1 MRIKTLDIYGY
12 GKWVN
17 QQFEISEQLQ
27 LFYGANEA
35 GKSTL
40 QSFIRSILF
49 GFPTKR
55 KRVNQQNRYEP
66 KQSDRYGGRILLV
79 DTPYGDIW
87 IERTLQGLSIQSA
100 NGDVYEPELL
110 DTLLSGLDETLFDTF
125 YAFNL
130 KNLQELAK
138 LDAEQMNDYFLSIGT
153 VGSDQFL
160 KGAKQF
166 EKESDDLYRPQGHS
180 RPLNQLLVEYDE
192 LAQRVEEVK
201 RTLSKYDQL
210 KIQRDEEIAQI
221 QALDEQIKQ
230 LDLQM
235 REQDK
240 LIGRYDS
247 YLKHRAA
254 TRELEGLVYT
264 DIPVAFPEQLKNA
277 LAEMKKNEQEI
288 AQLKEKITLIE
299 GEIGTMT
306 RYNWAVNHET
316 ERKKWWAET
325 QQAKE
330 LQSKIE
336 QLIERI
342 SEQKTLMNELAIRGQ
357 FYPEKVS
364 QEAEYLQKVETGLNL
379 QAQKLE
385 FTKQEENLKAER
397 KVYIE
402 QRKEQQNY
410 SAIVRSQVAKL
421 ENQRM
426 NEEAILFEET
436 SLNHYFLGALFFV
449 IGLFIAVSQF
459 IAQHDELTVL
469 FWVGIVGIFIG
480 LASLLSIFY
489 NHRKK
494 FNQFHNSPI
503 LKKIHELREKDIAY
517 QEQSK
522 LVGIQINQREEA
534 LEAIVL
540 EQNNIEHLLK
550 QWLVGIGFYP
560 TADAE
565 WVLKT
570 NPVKTYFD
578 AKKLHEKFELEKEE
592 LEQKITQWLILLQP
606 FFERFPPEE
615 DSTRAKIRFVEE
627 IEAQLKVTQLRGQSL
642 KEKISDAQQ
651 QIEQLVGE
659 TTAHQQLVNEILNQT
674 ECQNEAEFSQKVL
687 INERIEELKEKQV
700 LYQDQMAG
708 FEEALALVE
717 NKQTL
722 VEDYKRLESALEQAR
737 LQLSPHHTQRAN
749 LEVEIRYL
757 EQDGTYQSLMQQ
769 LANKKEEIQRAIL
782 MWGTK
787 RLAMNIIY
795 KTLRHGI
802 DNPVSTIVERAN
814 QIFEQLSYGRYNQIK
829 LNQTGVKVMQFSGI
843 LFELHELSQGT
854 LEQLYVA
861 LRLAFVESAT
871 AMVKL
876 PVMIDDAF
884 VNFDEYRK
892 TSMYQVLLAFSKT
905 TQVLFFTFDPQANE
919 TFAELPVIKLEESI
933 AISGEEVN

>member
-27 LFYGANEA
+27 LFFGPNEA

-55 KRVNQQNRYEP
+55 RRVNQQNRYEP
-66 KQSDRYGGRILLV
+66 KQSDRYGGRLLLV
-79 DTPYGDIW
+79 DTPYGDLW
-87 IERTLQGLSIQSA
+87 IERTQQGLSIQSVD
-100 NGDVYEPELL
+100 GEVFDPELL
-110 DTLLSGLDETLFDTF
+110 DMLLSGLDETLFDTF

-130 KNLQELAK
+130 RNLQELSK

-166 EKESDDLYRPQGHS
+166 EKESDNLYRPQAQS
-180 RPLNQLLVEYDE
+180 RPINQLLAEYDA

-201 RTLSKYDQL
+201 RSLSKYNQL
-210 KIQRDEEIAQI
+210 LEQRELESAHIQS
-221 QALDEQIKQ
+221 LNEQMKQ
-230 LDLQM
+230 LDGQL
-235 REQDK
+235 RDQDK
-240 LIGRYDS
+240 LIGRYDN
-247 YLKHRAA
+247 YLKHSAA

-264 DIPVAFPEQLKNA
+264 EIPVAFPEQLNNA
-277 LAEMKKNEQEI
+277 IKEMDKNEHEM
-288 AQLKEKITLIE
+288 AQLKEKITLIK

-306 RYNWAVNHET
+306 RYNWAVNHEI
-316 ERKKWWAET
+316 ERQKWWSET
-325 QQAKE
+325 QQVKE
-330 LQSKIE
+330 TQSKIE
-336 QLIERI
+336 QLSNRMT
-342 SEQKTLMNELAIRGQ
+342 EQETLMKELAIRGQ

-364 QEAEYLQKVETGLNL
+364 QEAEYLQKVETGLTL

-385 FTKQEENLKAER
+385 FEKQEENLKSER
-397 KVYIE
+397 KVYID
-402 QRKEQQNY
+402 QRKEQQNF

-426 NEEAILFEET
+426 NEEALLVEET
-436 SLNHYFLGALFFV
+436 SLRHYFLGALFFV
-449 IGLFIAVSQF
+449 IGIFIAVSQF
-459 IAQHDELTVL
+459 ISNHDELTLL
-469 FWVGIVGIFIG
+469 FWMGIVVVVIG

-494 FNQFHNSPI
+494 FHAFHNSPI
-503 LKKIHELREKDIAY
+503 LKKIHELREKDLAY

-522 LVGIQINQREEA
+522 QVGVQINQREEA
-534 LEAIVL
+534 LEALAQEHVKI
-540 EQNNIEHLLK
+540 EQLLK

-560 TADAE
+560 TADPE
-565 WVLKT
+565 LVLKT

-578 AKKLHEKFELEKEE
+578 AKKLLEKFQTEKAELEA
-592 LEQKITQWLILLQP
+592 KIVAWLQSLQP
-606 FFERFPPEE
+606 FFERFPMDE
-615 DSTRAKIRFVEE
+615 DNIRAKIRYVEE
-627 IEAQLKVTQLRGQSL
+627 IEAQLKVTQIRGQAL
-642 KEKISDAQQ
+642 NERINEAER
-651 QIEQLVGE
+651 QIEQLVE
-659 TTAHQQLVNEILNQT
+659 SNVKHQELITSILTQT
-674 ECQNEAEFSQKVL
+674 QCQDATDFAQKVKT
-687 INERIEELKEKQV
+687 NERIKSLKEKQT
-700 LYQDQMAG
+700 LYQEQMSG
-708 FEEALALVE
+708 FETALAEVD
-717 NKQTL
+717 NKQAL
-722 VEDYKRLESALEQAR
+722 VEDYKRLESLIDQTRA
-737 LQLSPHHTQRAN
+737 QLSPHHTQRAN
-749 LEVEIRYL
+749 LEVEIRFL
-757 EQDGTYQSLMQQ
+757 EQDGTYQNLLQQ
-769 LANKKEEIQRAIL
+769 LANKKEEIQNAIL

-787 RLAMNIIY
+787 RLAMHIIY

-802 DNPVSTIVERAN
+802 DDPVPTIVERAN
-814 QIFEQLSYGRYNQIK
+814 QIFEQLSYGRYTQIK
-829 LNQTGVKVMQFSGI
+829 LNQSGVKVMQFSGI

-892 TSMYQVLLAFSKT
+892 TSMYEVLLAFSQT

-919 TFAELPVIKLEESI
+919 TFAELPVIQLEETI
-933 AISGEEVN
+933 LTTEE